1 VFPGSDLFLETT
13 MAEADWTAADVDLT
27 LPSSARLYD
36 YMLGGSHNC
45 AVDRTVAERIIEV
58 SPDARSIAQA
68 NRSFLRR
75 AVRVLVDAG
84 IRQFLDLG
92 SGIPT
97 VGNVHEVAQQVAP
110 DARVVYVDVEP
121 VAVIHSTAILAD
133 NDRAAAI
140 QADIRDIDRILA
152 DPTVRSLI
160 DFSQPVGVLALSVLH
175 FVPDEERPEEI
186 IRALWQAMCPGSYL
200 AVSHSTP
207 VGKKPEAQAQD
218 AKRILSRNTIN
229 VTMRSHAE
237 VARLLA
243 GFDLLEPGLVFAPQ
257 WRPDS
262 PDDVFSGEPE
272 RSITLVAVGVK
283 R

>member
-1 VFPGSDLFLETT
+1 MTD
-13 MAEADWTAADVDLT
+13 ADWTAADVDLT

-36 YMLGGSHNC
+36 YMLGGSHNF
-45 AVDRTVAERIIEV
+45 AVDRMVAERIIEA
-58 SPDARSIAQA
+58 SPDAKAIAQT

-97 VGNVHEVAQQVAP
+97 VGNVHEVAQRAAP

-121 VAVIHSTAILAD
+121 VAVIHSNAILAG
-133 NDRAAAI
+133 NEGAAAI
-140 QADIRDIDRILA
+140 QADIRNIEQILT

-175 FVPDEERPEEI
+175 FVPDEEHPEEI
-186 IRALWQAMCPGSYL
+186 IRTLRKAMCPGSHL
-200 AVSHSTP
+200 VLSHSTTVAEEP
-207 VGKKPEAQAQD
+207 GEHAEG

-229 VTMRSHAE
+229 VTIRSYPDI
-237 VARLLA
+237 ARMLV

-262 PDDVFSGEPE
+262 PNDIFSAEPE
-272 RSITLVAVGVK
+272 RSITLAAVGVK

>member
-1 VFPGSDLFLETT
+1 
-13 MAEADWTAADVDLT
+13 
-27 LPSSARLYD
+27 
-36 YMLGGSHNC
+36 MLGGSQNF
-45 AVDRTVAERIIEV
+45 AVDRTVAERIIAA

-84 IRQFLDLG
+84 VRQFLDLG

-97 VGNVHEVAQQVAP
+97 VGNVHEVAQRAAP

-121 VAVIHSTAILAD
+121 VAVIHSNAILAG

-140 QADIRDIDRILA
+140 QADIRDIDRILV

-175 FVPDEERPEEI
+175 FVPDEEHPEEI
-186 IRALWQAMCPGSYL
+186 IRTLWQAMCPGSYL
-200 AVSHSTP
+200 TVSHSTP
-207 VGKKPEAQAQD
+207 VGEEPEAQAQD

-272 RSITLVAVGVK
+272 RSITLAAVGVK